1 MAIISVRTELHMCSK
16 SCGFRG
22 ICYEASG
29 TFLCRCPRGFIG
41 DECDTLVNQ
50 LTLEPIGFG
59 YCRISITGLV
69 GIHDVQ
75 KKSEAILDIQNA
87 ISSLNQAIRDA
98 YGGQAIVELLNFKA
112 EDSSEDVTSSETWKS
127 EFENLADSEFT
138 GYHKIQKRETSGGIP
153 GVREPTEYSICS

>member
-29 TFLCRCPRGFIG
+29 THLCRCPRGFIG

-59 YCRISITGLV
+59 YCSTNGKMDDLSKWFERI
-69 GIHDVQ
+69 HMDVIGPFMET
-75 KKSEAILDIQNA
+75 KNA
-87 ISSLNQAIRDA
+87 FPKFAVA
-98 YGGQAIVELLNFKA
+98 KA
-112 EDSSEDVTSSETWKS
+112 SEDQTSDT
-127 EFENLADSEFT
+127 
-138 GYHKIQKRETSGGIP
+138 
-153 GVREPTEYSICS
+153 

>member
-59 YCRISITGLV
+59 YWPWDLTLGLLYIALLLSLIAFFV
-69 GIHDVQ
+69 VNRQGDNDQDID
-75 KKSEAILDIQNA
+75 KKSLSELKIPVETDNDK
-87 ISSLNQAIRDA
+87 SLL
-98 YGGQAIVELLNFKA
+98 IV
-112 EDSSEDVTSSETWKS
+112 DDQ
-127 EFENLADSEFT
+127 
-138 GYHKIQKRETSGGIP
+138 I
-153 GVREPTEYSICS
+153 